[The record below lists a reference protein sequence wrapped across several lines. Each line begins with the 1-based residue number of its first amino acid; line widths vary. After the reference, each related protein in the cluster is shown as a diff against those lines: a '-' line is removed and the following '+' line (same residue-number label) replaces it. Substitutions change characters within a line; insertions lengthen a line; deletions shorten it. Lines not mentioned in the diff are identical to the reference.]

1 MKLVANGINNNF
13 LESCLPSKEVEV
25 DCVLAAIAYGSDRGE
40 IPKLIQNCLEHK
52 RRLDIWMRYDHTV
65 PVTPSLLNTLLKN
78 ERNNIFCKLIP
89 DMLHAKIIWWQGH
102 GAYIGSANL
111 TDRAWYSNIETG
123 IFISDVELTESGM
136 DEQLEEFFDELID
149 LDKAFPLTQEIITEQ
164 IEIAAL
170 RRSKGA
176 SEIDD
181 ETKKKRTI
189 DEWEG
194 VNFTPDKKKVDKK
207 KERFR
212 EEWNSTL
219 STIRNIASQI
229 DDFRPSWVDENTP
242 RYWQVDQ
249 FLHAYYY
256 NLVRQDDNTY
266 PFEDYF
272 QRNKANPQQ
281 ALINALTWWKNTEK
295 APSDEYITFDVNA
308 PNIRR
313 LLAKENIKSISSE
326 DLLTLCSAT
335 HATLDHV
342 IKIKTSDLGR
352 ADVTTLTRAERLPL
366 FAELLYSFR
375 NTKGQSIIDVL
386 NFILYSGKEA
396 DIWERIYQA
405 GKLPEYKIK
414 HYGINSI
421 AEIVGWARPEAT
433 PPRNGRTNKALKALG
448 FSVKIY
454 I

>member
-13 LESCLPSKEVEV
+13 LASCLPSKDVEV

-40 IPKLIQNCLEHK
+40 TPKLIQNCLEHK

-65 PVTPSLLNTLLKN
+65 PVTPSLLSTLLKN
-78 ERNNIFCKLIP
+78 ERNNVFCKLIP
-89 DMLHAKIIWWQGH
+89 DMLHAKIIWWQGY

-111 TDRAWYSNIETG
+111 TGRAWYSNIETG
-123 IFISDVELTESGM
+123 IFISDVELAESGM

-149 LDKAFPLTQEIITEQ
+149 LDKAFPLTKEIIAEQTEIQ
-164 IEIAAL
+164 AL
-170 RRSKGA
+170 RRSKG
-176 SEIDD
+176 EPQIDD
-181 ETKKKRTI
+181 EAKNKRSI
-189 DEWEG
+189 EEWDG
-194 VNFTPDKKKVDKK
+194 VSFTAEKKKVDKK

-219 STIRNIASQI
+219 STLRNIASQI
-229 DDFRPSWVDENTP
+229 GDFRPGWVDENTP
-242 RYWQVDQ
+242 DFWQVDQ

-256 NLVRQDDNTY
+256 NLVRQADNTY

-272 QRNKANPQQ
+272 QNNKVNPQQ
-281 ALINALTWWKNTEK
+281 ALINALTWWKNTEQ
-295 APSDEYITFDVNA
+295 APSNEDITFDVNA

-313 LLAKENIKSISSE
+313 LLSKENIKSLTSD

-342 IKIKTSDLGR
+342 IKMPTSVLGR
-352 ADVTTLTRAERLPL
+352 PDVSTLTRKERLPL
-366 FAELLYSFR
+366 FAELLYSLR
-375 NTKGQSIIDVL
+375 NNRGQSIIDVL
-386 NFILYSGKEA
+386 NFILYSGREA
-396 DIWERIYQA
+396 GIWERIYQA

-433 PPRNGRTNKALKALG
+433 PPRNGRTNKALRALG
-448 FSVKIY
+448 YPVKINF
-454 I
+454 